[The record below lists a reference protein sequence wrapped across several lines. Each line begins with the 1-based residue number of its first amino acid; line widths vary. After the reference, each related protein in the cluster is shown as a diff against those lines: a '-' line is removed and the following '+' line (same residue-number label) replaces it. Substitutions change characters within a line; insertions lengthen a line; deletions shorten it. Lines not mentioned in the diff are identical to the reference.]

1 MNEWFVFGGIAVTAV
16 FSYFAA
22 RYSSRSA
29 VKAKTVEVEAEAY
42 ERADGI
48 NVQILQ
54 NVENEL
60 KRLSLKV
67 KEQEN
72 ALTTQAGQIKSLT
85 DDVEEVTRIFR
96 VAINFI
102 EQDLLWEA
110 NGRRGERPIIPAA
123 LRKYISQELITDH
136 ELQRNPH
143 T

>member
-1 MNEWFVFGGIAVTAV
+1 MNEWFVIGGIAITSV
-16 FSYFAA
+16 FSYLAA

-29 VKAKTVEVEAEAY
+29 VKAKTVEVDAEAY

-54 NVENEL
+54 NVDNEL

-67 KEQEN
+67 EEQDK
-72 ALTTQAGQIKSLT
+72 ALATQASQIKSLT
-85 DDVEEVTRIFR
+85 TDVEEVTRIFR

-110 NGRRGERPIIPAA
+110 NGRRGERPIIPVA
-123 LRKYISQELITDH
+123 LRRYINQELMTEH
-136 ELQRNPH
+136 ELQRDPH
-143 T
+143 A